1 MKLAPIAVALA
12 VSASASAASLEY
24 ATIPGASAEPI
35 TEGAGLRSADELEH
49 FIDGVMAAHLQA
61 QHIAGATISVVKD
74 GKLYFAKGYGA
85 ADLAKK
91 IAVDPEKTLFEPA
104 SISKLFTW
112 TAVMQLVEQGKLKLD
127 ADVNDYLTDFKI
139 PSTFDQPITIKN
151 LMTHTAG
158 FEDGGVGYDDAP
170 DQAHLQPLAK
180 VLKEHVPHRIWA
192 ATTDFSH
199 GDHSAYSNYG
209 AALAGHIVATV
220 SGMSYEEYIEKNIF
234 APLGMTSSTFRQ
246 PLPKDLLDR
255 LSIGYSYENF
265 AFKPQEFAWMNTGP
279 AGNLSSTATD
289 MAKFMI
295 AHLNNGELNGN
306 RILKEDTAKLMHA
319 RVFSPDPHV
328 NGSGLGFYESWI
340 NGRRIIGHGGDL
352 AYFHSDLWLLPAEN
366 IGIFVSYN
374 SSASSTAF
382 SQRDDLIQAFMD
394 RYFPAR
400 IPTVKPPDD
409 FAKRAQQYAGRY
421 RVRRHAYTTA
431 EKIAAPQLDM
441 TVTPTEQNTLVVKL
455 ALADELADQ
464 YVEIAP
470 DVFRRL
476 DHSQTIAFIR
486 DEKGDVTDL
495 VGFLQFH
502 PAYKLRWYQTG
513 IWHLFVLGFASFC
526 FIVAIVSWLRNRKR
540 DPDPAA
546 RRARGLAAFLGL
558 LDLAFLVTALIGIVI
573 ALDNLA
579 YGWPMTFK
587 VALALPLIAIPF
599 TLLVVWAALRV
610 WGASGWSFY
619 DRLQYTVIAAMS
631 VAFLVTLHFFN
642 LIGYHFG

>member
-1 MKLAPIAVALA
+1 VKLAAFAIGLVASTA
-12 VSASASAASLEY
+12 ASSASLEY

-35 TEGAGLRSADELEH
+35 TENAGLRGAEELEH

-61 QHIAGATISVVKD
+61 QHITGATISVVKD
-74 GKLYFAKGYGA
+74 GKLYFEKGYGF
-85 ADLAKK
+85 ADLSKRTP
-91 IAVDPEKTLFEPA
+91 VDAEKTLFEPA

-112 TAVMQLVEQGKLKLD
+112 TAVMQLVEQGKLRLD
-127 ADVNDYLTDFKI
+127 GDVNDYLTDFKI
-139 PSTFDQPITIKN
+139 PSTFDQPVTIKN

-170 DQAHLQPLAK
+170 DEAHLQPLAK

-192 ATTDFSH
+192 PTTDFSH

-209 AALAGHIVATV
+209 AALAGHIVATL
-220 SGMSYEEYIEKNIF
+220 SGMPYEEYIEKNIF
-234 APLGMTSSTFRQ
+234 APLRMTSSTFRQ
-246 PLPKDLLDR
+246 PLPKDLFDR

-265 AFKPQEFAWMNTGP
+265 APKAQKFEWMNTGP

-295 AHLNNGELNGN
+295 AHLNNGELDGA
-306 RILKEDTAKLMHA
+306 RILQENTAKLMHS

-352 AYFHSDLWLLPAEN
+352 AYFHSDLWLLPDEN
-366 IGIFVSYN
+366 VGVFVSYN

-400 IPTVKPPDD
+400 IPVVKPPDD
-409 FAKRAQQYAGRY
+409 FAKRAEQYAGRY
-421 RVRRHAYTTA
+421 RVRRHSYTTA

-441 TVTPTEQNTLVVKL
+441 IVTPTEQNTLVVKL

-486 DEKGDVTDL
+486 DEKGNVSDL
-495 VGFLQFH
+495 VGYLQFH
-502 PAYKLRWYQTG
+502 PAYKLRWYQTSA
-513 IWHLFVLGFASFC
+513 WHLFVLGFATLC
-526 FIVAIVSWLRNRKR
+526 FVVAIVSWLRNRKR
-540 DPDPAA
+540 DLDPAS
-546 RRARGLAAFLGL
+546 RRARGLAALVGL
-558 LDLAFLVTALIGIVI
+558 IDLAFLVTALAGIAI

-587 VALALPLIAIPF
+587 VALALPLIAIPL
-599 TLLVVWAALRV
+599 TLLVVWAALRM
-610 WGASGWSFY
+610 WGNSAWTFY
-619 DRLQYTVIAAMS
+619 GKLQYTVIAAMS
-631 VAFLVTLHFFN
+631 VAFLVTLNFFN